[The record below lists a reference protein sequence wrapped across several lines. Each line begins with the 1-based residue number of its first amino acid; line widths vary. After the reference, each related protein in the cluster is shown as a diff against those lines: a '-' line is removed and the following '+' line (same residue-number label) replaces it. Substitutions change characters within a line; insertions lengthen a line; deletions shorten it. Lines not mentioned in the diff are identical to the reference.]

1 MQKHEGEEF
10 NGFFVVQFLPWN
22 WNNPPL
28 LFFFKDK
35 KWGACMPLTHHINI
49 CWLLSFKFYWHIY
62 VLYFCVG
69 FSWIVTFNTWLISC
83 WEENNCCYRLRNWQ
97 NEDCFHSKWKLQTFW
112 VKKLCFK
119 KPIKHLLLY
128 YTEANVSSFLW
139 NRRLD
144 VI

>member
-62 VLYFCVG
+62 AEPYMLGELKYITASGGWNKNYPWYMVHFIFFRNKTFSFVKIESWNFQQLFDLG
-69 FSWIVTFNTWLISC
+69 FRETLQKFSSF
-83 WEENNCCYRLRNWQ
+83 R
-97 NEDCFHSKWKLQTFW
+97 QTFRW
-112 VKKLCFK
+112 HFCMGNKELSK
-119 KPIKHLLLY
+119 
-128 YTEANVSSFLW
+128 
-139 NRRLD
+139 
-144 VI
+144 